1 MSPRTLLLFFS
12 IFFLEATLSS
22 CHSIKN
28 IEYRNIE
35 NVQLEKLGLSNSTLN
50 AELLCF
56 NPNPFG
62 LELIQSDL
70 DIYLNDNLCG
80 HSIQQESVKI
90 NRKQEFRVPLQLEVN
105 MKNML
110 KNLAAGL
117 LGNEVKIRVMGK
129 LTVGKGIIKK
139 TFPIDYSTSKKL
151 SLF

>member
-1 MSPRTLLLFFS
+1 METRTLLLFFS
-12 IFFLEATLSS
+12 LLFLEASFSS
-22 CHSIKN
+22 CHSIKS

-35 NVQLEKLGLSNSTLN
+35 NAQLEKIGLSNSTLN

-62 LELIQSDL
+62 LELIQSDV

-80 HSIQQESVKI
+80 HSIQNESVKI
-90 NRKQEFRVPLQLEVN
+90 NRKEEFRVSLKLEVN

-117 LGNEVKIRVMGK
+117 LGNEVKIRLIGK
-129 LTVGKGIIKK
+129 LTVGKGMIKK
-139 TFPIDYSTSKKL
+139 SFPIDYSTSKKL